1 MLTVDDVDHA
11 LERLG
16 ADSDRIAQALVAM
29 EDRPGHQL
37 LAGGALTGVTEQRWG
52 VAGLA
57 LGGLWDDF
65 STHRALL
72 EQARAVRA
80 RRSRPGDAELT
91 ELTEQIAKLSS
102 LSALMDT
109 ACTMVTELL
118 DAVEAAW
125 RKGIDQLDPL
135 DTELRAARA
144 FAESLGVEEPA
155 LDRIADELTAIR
167 GRIATDPLAAPAPGR
182 ELNERIAAVR
192 SDLTALAAARDSLAE
207 QLERLGALIDE
218 IADVGTKIRAAHAT
232 VLEKIASPGLAPL
245 TDPVPALRARLAA
258 LPALSGRLRELAT
271 ALDELRADAGQA
283 LAESRDRLASATG
296 LLDRRLELRGRLDA
310 YHAKARTLGYAEDL
324 DLLAVHR
331 EARVLL
337 YTIPCDLAAATRAV
351 KRYQEALQARR
362 EGR

>member
-1 MLTVDDVDHA
+1 MDLYLASGDQNLADAVCLDDGIATFIPSQMIAVGGTSLPAGVTFSPRDRGLFATKSGGPALPYGARTVTLTVICS
-11 LERLG
+11 G
-16 ADSDRIAQALVAM
+16 
-29 EDRPGHQL
+29 P
-37 LAGGALTGVTEQRWG
+37 
-52 VAGLA
+52 
-57 LGGLWDDF
+57 
-65 STHRALL
+65 
-72 EQARAVRA
+72 
-80 RRSRPGDAELT
+80 
-91 ELTEQIAKLSS
+91 
-102 LSALMDT
+102 DT
-109 ACTMVTELL
+109 N
-118 DAVEAAW
+118 AVEAAW

-182 ELNERIAAVR
+182 ELTERIAAVR